1 MSTNSPDF
9 PAPQGEPQPPTQGQ
23 PGYPQG
29 QPSYQQPPQGTYP
42 QGQPGYPQG
51 QPGYQQAFGQ
61 PPVSDKNRTA
71 ALLLCIFLGGL
82 GVHRF
87 YAGKVGTGIVWLL
100 TAGCL
105 GIGWIVD
112 IIMIA
117 TGSFRDINNRPILNW
132 E

>member
-1 MSTNSPDF
+1 M
-9 PAPQGEPQPPTQGQ
+9 
-23 PGYPQG
+23 
-29 QPSYQQPPQGTYP
+29 
-42 QGQPGYPQG
+42 
-51 QPGYQQAFGQ
+51 
-61 PPVSDKNRTA
+61 
-71 ALLLCIFLGGL
+71 GGL

-87 YAGKVGTGIVWLL
+87 YAGKAGTGIVWLL

>member
-1 MSTNSPDF
+1 M
-9 PAPQGEPQPPTQGQ
+9 
-23 PGYPQG
+23 
-29 QPSYQQPPQGTYP
+29 
-42 QGQPGYPQG
+42 
-51 QPGYQQAFGQ
+51 
-61 PPVSDKNRTA
+61 
-71 ALLLCIFLGGL
+71 LLCIFLGGL

>member
-1 MSTNSPDF
+1 M
-9 PAPQGEPQPPTQGQ
+9 
-23 PGYPQG
+23 
-29 QPSYQQPPQGTYP
+29 
-42 QGQPGYPQG
+42 
-51 QPGYQQAFGQ
+51 
-61 PPVSDKNRTA
+61 
-71 ALLLCIFLGGL
+71 LLCIFLGWL

-87 YAGKVGTGIVWLL
+87 YTGKAGTGIVWLL

>member
-1 MSTNSPDF
+1 M
-9 PAPQGEPQPPTQGQ
+9 
-23 PGYPQG
+23 
-29 QPSYQQPPQGTYP
+29 
-42 QGQPGYPQG
+42 
-51 QPGYQQAFGQ
+51 
-61 PPVSDKNRTA
+61 
-71 ALLLCIFLGGL
+71 LLCIFLGWL

-87 YAGKVGTGIVWLL
+87 YAGKAGTGIVWLL

>member
-1 MSTNSPDF
+1 M
-9 PAPQGEPQPPTQGQ
+9 GW
-23 PGYPQG
+23 
-29 QPSYQQPPQGTYP
+29 
-42 QGQPGYPQG
+42 
-51 QPGYQQAFGQ
+51 
-61 PPVSDKNRTA
+61 
-71 ALLLCIFLGGL
+71 L

-87 YAGKVGTGIVWLL
+87 YTGKAGTGIVWLL

>member
-1 MSTNSPDF
+1 M
-9 PAPQGEPQPPTQGQ
+9 
-23 PGYPQG
+23 
-29 QPSYQQPPQGTYP
+29 
-42 QGQPGYPQG
+42 
-51 QPGYQQAFGQ
+51 
-61 PPVSDKNRTA
+61 
-71 ALLLCIFLGGL
+71 LLCIFLGGL

-87 YAGKVGTGIVWLL
+87 YAVKVGTGIVWLL

>member
-1 MSTNSPDF
+1 M
-9 PAPQGEPQPPTQGQ
+9 
-23 PGYPQG
+23 
-29 QPSYQQPPQGTYP
+29 
-42 QGQPGYPQG
+42 
-51 QPGYQQAFGQ
+51 
-61 PPVSDKNRTA
+61 
-71 ALLLCIFLGGL
+71 
-82 GVHRF
+82 
-87 YAGKVGTGIVWLL
+87 L

>member
-1 MSTNSPDF
+1 M
-9 PAPQGEPQPPTQGQ
+9 
-23 PGYPQG
+23 
-29 QPSYQQPPQGTYP
+29 
-42 QGQPGYPQG
+42 
-51 QPGYQQAFGQ
+51 
-61 PPVSDKNRTA
+61 
-71 ALLLCIFLGGL
+71 LLRIFLGGL